1 MKRKKGAAYMRKN
14 FTVVLFS
21 SILTLNSL
29 WASNAGS
36 EILLATAL
44 EPPKTISLATAPI
57 PALPDLNYEELA
69 VASVQI
75 LPPLRLPSFGATI
88 SLEKTLFDVNLV
100 AMVGLNVADYVST
113 RAALKY
119 QGLSE
124 WNPLMKP
131 FVKSPVVFAAAK
143 IGTTAL
149 AYWSFKALFKHSRTL
164 AWVMTTAS
172 NGLLSYVLANNLHMI
187 QVARSR

>member
-1 MKRKKGAAYMRKN
+1 MRKN
-14 FTVVLFS
+14 FIIVMFS
-21 SILTLNSL
+21 SILTLNLL
-29 WASNAGS
+29 WASNAPS
-36 EILLATAL
+36 EILLTTVL
-44 EPPKTISLATAPI
+44 EPPKTISLASAPI
-57 PALPDLNYEELA
+57 PALPEFSYEEPA

-75 LPPLRLPSFGATI
+75 LPPLRLPSFGVAV
-88 SLEKTLFDVNLV
+88 SLEKTLFDANLV

-131 FVKSPVVFAAAK
+131 FVKSPVAFAAAK

-149 AYWSFKALFKHSRTL
+149 AYWSFKTLFKHSRTL
-164 AWVMTTAS
+164 AWIMTTAS